1 MEAAVTSSTVAAMA
15 NATLSAASATAGSS
29 LLSAGSI
36 AAILGS
42 VGSVVSFCQFFTAV
56 PTFVGIVR
64 KHSTEN
70 LSSLPYCASALLS
83 VMWVSYALIT
93 PGRNSILF
101 INALSSCVFV
111 TYMLIFLRYA
121 VQKRTT
127 VLYYLG
133 LVLCYLLIMY
143 CSLFLSHDAS
153 ATLGTFCVVVN
164 IVMYASPLAVL
175 KTIIQTKDSSCMPP
189 LYSLGGWLAAMVWFG
204 YGFFTGDMHIM
215 IPNAAGVVLGA
226 AQMIIWYIY
235 RVPKDKKSNKRVRL
249 SSADVDAADDVK
261 PGHHVVHHVESESTV
276 CSVDYLQLD
285 P

>member
-1 MEAAVTSSTVAAMA
+1 MEAAVTASTVATVA
-15 NATLSAASATAGSS
+15 NSTLSAAAVGSS
-29 LLSAGSI
+29 IMSAGSI

-42 VGSVVSFCQFFTAV
+42 IGSVVSFCQFFTAV

-64 KHSTEN
+64 KRSTEN

-83 VMWVSYALIT
+83 IMWVSYALIT

-101 INALSSCVFV
+101 INSLSSCVFV
-111 TYMLIFLRYA
+111 TYMLVFLRYA

-133 LVLCYLLIMY
+133 LVVCYLLIMY
-143 CSLFLSHDAS
+143 CSLFLSHDPS
-153 ATLGTFCVVVN
+153 ATLGTFCVFVN
-164 IVMYASPLAVL
+164 ILMYASPLAVL
-175 KTIIQTKDSSCMPP
+175 KTIIETKDSSCMPP

-204 YGFFTGDMHIM
+204 YGFFAGDMHIM

-226 AQMIIWYIY
+226 IQMIIWFIY
-235 RVPKDKKSNKRVRL
+235 RVPKDQKKNRRVRIV
-249 SSADVDAADDVK
+249 SDDMKTGHDA
-261 PGHHVVHHVESESTV
+261 VHHVESESTV